1 MPNFNGVWSLTT
13 KLQYNTDW
21 EADNVPPL
29 TGDIGLFF
37 GSGNTIQFIQIETLG
52 NSADFGDMTTDAE
65 FPGVVASSTRAVRG
79 GDDQATNVM
88 DFVTIN
94 TKGNAPDFGDL
105 IET

>member
-37 GSGNTIQFIQIETLG
+37 GSGNTIQFIQIETLELYFSEIAFING
-52 NSADFGDMTTDAE
+52 SCKIRSPSLGD
-65 FPGVVASSTRAVRG
+65 V
-79 GDDQATNVM
+79 
-88 DFVTIN
+88 
-94 TKGNAPDFGDL
+94 
-105 IET
+105 